1 MLHARET
8 RSKTR
13 TVFHFNFPRGRNL
26 VFEKLFHNASRLL
39 PHRMCR
45 QSIAFVSFPLRT
57 RIPKLSER
65 RCIPRSRI
73 LLLFVAFIHPSIHP
87 STPSF
92 LPLSPPH
99 RIHLADPSPSF
110 TPAPNREIFPY
121 SRGIH
126 RQLYESWK
134 EINFRRFER
143 VFQGDYYHPDA
154 GTLGK
159 FCVSGRIYRGSHL
172 GAIKS

>member
-45 QSIAFVSFPLRT
+45 QSIAFVSSPLRT
-57 RIPKLSER
+57 RVPKLSER

-73 LLLFVAFIHPSIHP
+73 SLLFVAFIHPSIHP
-87 STPSF
+87 PLPSF
-92 LPLSPPH
+92 L
-99 RIHLADPSPSF
+99 SF
-110 TPAPNREIFPY
+110 LPNS
-121 SRGIH
+121 SRGSFAKFH
-126 RQLYESWK
+126 PRPESRDFSILARNPSTTVRK
-134 EINFRRFER
+134 LEGDQFSKIRESFPGRLLPPGRR
-143 VFQGDYYHPDA
+143 DA
-154 GTLGK
+154 
-159 FCVSGRIYRGSHL
+159 R
-172 GAIKS
+172 

>member
-73 LLLFVAFIHPSIHP
+73 SLLFVAFIHPSIHP
-87 STPSF
+87 PLPSF
-92 LPLSPPH
+92 LSLLPTEFISRILRQVSPPP
-99 RIHLADPSPSF
+99 RIARFFHTREESIDNCTKVGRRSIFEDSREFSRAIITTR
-110 TPAPNREIFPY
+110 TP
-121 SRGIH
+121 
-126 RQLYESWK
+126 
-134 EINFRRFER
+134 
-143 VFQGDYYHPDA
+143 
-154 GTLGK
+154 
-159 FCVSGRIYRGSHL
+159 GR
-172 GAIKS
+172 